1 MIQRNKRRNNNPL
14 FKAKNKD
21 FQKEKF
27 DRKAFIKD
35 KQAIDKRQQRK
46 DENNDDLSG
55 SGDDL

>member
-35 KQAIDKRQQRK
+35 KQAVDKR
-46 DENNDDLSG
+46 
-55 SGDDL
+55 